1 MSKLSI
7 SMAHLIKFAVL
18 FLFLAASSTAY
29 AATLSLTPNT
39 GVYTAGTT
47 FTARVVVN
55 TGSDSINAADGTLTF
70 NPKELTVTGVT
81 KGSIFNLWTADPSYS
96 NANGTIT
103 FSGGS
108 PTGYKGSGGTV
119 ISITFKANAAG
130 SPRVSFSKGSV
141 LAADG
146 RGTNVL
152 TAMNG
157 GSYTIAAA
165 GSTPEPEE
173 IEYVAPANTPA
184 APKLTSSTHPDSGK
198 WYAAKN
204 AELSW
209 ELPSGV
215 TGVRTLLDESPSSVP
230 TKVYDSP
237 IDSISLTDLEE
248 GVSYFHIQFRN
259 ADGWGKVA
267 HYRLGVDTE
276 KPTKFELALQDG
288 ADLSNPLQV
297 LRVTAEDSASK
308 VRRFLIQLDGKDP
321 FEYIDETGSS
331 TIALPALEPGH
342 HTLVVE
348 AFDEAGNSIISS
360 FSFAILAFDKPQFT
374 EYPSEINEQVIPVIK
389 GITRPNALVKVTLT
403 QTGLGVSSAS
413 ASKVYEVQSGQ
424 NGEFVFI
431 PDGRLSLG
439 VYELSAVAVD
449 QYELSAV
456 AVDQYG
462 AQSDVSD
469 TVRIAVQQPGYIKFG
484 AFVVSVLSVIVPL
497 IALSALL
504 IFGTWFL
511 LMRLRSLKRGVG
523 RETKEALAMLSSEF
537 EKLNSELEHQEE
549 QLASA
554 RKTKKLTK
562 AEADLIYTLK
572 AALQES
578 KKRVGKEIGDVED
591 LVD

>member
-1 MSKLSI
+1 MTQVFFRNCITTFK
-7 SMAHLIKFAVL
+7 VL
-18 FLFLAASSTAY
+18 FCITVFFAASSTY
-29 AATLSLTPNT
+29 AATLSLTPGT
-39 GVYTAGTT
+39 GVYTAGAT

-55 TGSDSINAADGTLTF
+55 TGSDSINAADGTLSF
-70 NPKELTVTGVT
+70 NPKELTVTGVS
-81 KGSIFNLWTADPSYS
+81 KGAIFNLWTAEPSYS
-96 NANGTIT
+96 NTSGTVT

-152 TAMNG
+152 TTMNG

-173 IEYVAPANTPA
+173 IEYIAPANTPA
-184 APKLTSSTHPDSGK
+184 APSVRSSTHPDSAK
-198 WYAAKN
+198 WYTEKN
-204 AELSW
+204 AQLSW
-209 ELPSGV
+209 DVPSGV

-230 TKVYDSP
+230 TKVYDTP
-237 IDSISLTDLEE
+237 IDSITLSDLEE

-259 ADGWGKVA
+259 GDGWGKVT
-267 HYRLGVDTE
+267 HYRLAVDTA
-276 KPTKFELALQDG
+276 KPAKFDIALQEG
-288 ADLSNPLQV
+288 ADLSNPSQTLVVQ
-297 LRVTAEDSASK
+297 TEDATSK
-308 VRRFLIQLDGKDP
+308 VQRFLIQLDGGEP
-321 FEYIDETGSS
+321 FEYLDESGSS

-342 HTLVVE
+342 HTLIIE
-348 AFDEAGNSIISS
+348 AFDEANNSIIST
-360 FSFAILAFDKPQFT
+360 FSFGVLAFDKPQFT

-389 GITRPNALVKVTLT
+389 GITRPNAKVKVVLT

-413 ASKVYEVQSGQ
+413 ASREYEVTSTE

-439 VYELSAVAVD
+439 VYELTAVAI
-449 QYELSAV
+449 
-456 AVDQYG
+456 DQYG

-469 TVRIAVQQPGYIKFG
+469 PVRIAVQQPGYIKLG
-484 AFVVSVLSVIVPL
+484 SFVVSVLSVIIPL
-497 IALSALL
+497 LALSALL
-504 IFGTWFL
+504 VFGSWFL
-511 LMRLRSLKRGVG
+511 LLRLRSLKKGVG
-523 RETKEALAMLSSEF
+523 RETKEALSMLSAEF
-537 EKLNSELEHQEE
+537 EKLQNELLHQKE
-549 QLASA
+549 QLEGA

-562 AEADLIYTLK
+562 AEAELIATLST
-572 AALQES
+572 ALEDS